1 MQRGASRR
9 QQGTTLVGLIVMLSL
24 FGLVAVLGLKVI
36 PTVIEFMSIKKA
48 ILAAKADGKTPA
60 EVRASFDRQVSV
72 GYIDSISSKDL
83 DVVKDGD
90 ELDINV
96 AYQKKIPLIG
106 PTWLLI
112 DYSATTVKGVAS
124 KPAA

>member
-1 MQRGASRR
+1 MQRGSLRR
-9 QQGTTLVGLIVMLSL
+9 QQGITLVGLIVMLSL
-24 FGLVAVLGLKVI
+24 FGVFAVLGLKVV

-48 ILAAKADGKTPA
+48 IVAAKA
-60 EVRASFDRQVSV
+60 
-72 GYIDSISSKDL
+72 ISSKDL

-90 ELDINV
+90 ELDIIV

>member
-1 MQRGASRR
+1 MQRGSLRR
-9 QQGTTLVGLIVMLSL
+9 QQGITLVGLIVMLSL
-24 FGLVAVLGLKVI
+24 FGVLAVLGLKVV

-48 ILAAKADGKTPA
+48 IVAAKADGKTPA
-60 EVRASFDRQVSV
+60 EVRASFDRQASA

-90 ELDINV
+90 ELDIIV

>member
-1 MQRGASRR
+1 M
-9 QQGTTLVGLIVMLSL
+9 TLVGLIVILAL
-24 FGLVAVLGLKVI
+24 AGVVGVLGLKVV
-36 PTVIEFMSIKKA
+36 PTVVEFMSIKKA
-48 ILAAKADGKTPA
+48 IVAAKAGGSSPI
-60 EVRASFDRQVSV
+60 EIRASFDRQASA
-72 GYIDSISSKDL
+72 GYIDSISGKDL

-90 ELDINV
+90 QLDVNV

-112 DYSATTVKGVAS
+112 DYSATTAKDVAK

>member
-1 MQRGASRR
+1 MHRGSSRR
-9 QQGTTLVGLIVMLSL
+9 QQGITLVGLIVMLAL
-24 FGLVAVLGLKVI
+24 AGVVGVLGLKVV

-48 ILAAKADGKTPA
+48 IAAAKADGKTPV
-60 EVRASFDRQVSV
+60 EIRASFDRQASV

>member
-1 MQRGASRR
+1 MQRGSSRQ

-24 FGLVAVLGLKVI
+24 FGVLAVLGLKVV

-48 ILAAKADGKTPA
+48 IVAAKADGKTPA
-60 EVRASFDRQVSV
+60 EVRASFDRQAST